1 MKVALVSMVVLGSV
15 SFAVAGPDR
24 EESTARVRLD
34 DKKTQ
39 FRHDGDWVELAS
51 PTTVKHGKEYISLNT
66 DLGALDHVR
75 IDAASGRPIVL
86 MVRINF
92 KNGTSRI
99 ARIERVIDKKKPVD
113 IDLKGPQY
121 IDSLVVVTDPVSN
134 AEYKVMGLP
143 ASAGVAAR

>member
-34 DKKTQ
+34 DKKTK
-39 FRHDGDWVELAS
+39 FRHDGDWIELAS

-75 IDAASGRPIVL
+75 IDAANGRPIVL
-86 MVRINF
+86 TVRINF

-143 ASAGVAAR
+143 ASAGVATR